1 MKSIGIV
8 RKIDELGRLVVPK
21 EMRKALDINCNDPVE
36 ITNEGDRIILRK
48 HLPRCIFC
56 AADTEL
62 LSVKGKKICKSCLNE
77 IAK

>member
-36 ITNEGDRIILRK
+36 ITNEGDRIIIRK

-62 LSVKGKKICKSCLNE
+62 LSVKGKKYVSP
-77 IAK
+77 A